1 MWSVP
6 VIGVDS
12 CNVCTRCVCER
23 VVDCCDMTK
32 IPLMSDEAN
41 PPVLIGTCNG
51 GTVIGGCIIHNDDL
65 KIISTLLTEY
75 AVHTFAQETAV
86 VAVENSETY
95 KRHLNT

>member
-1 MWSVP
+1 MRSVP

-12 CNVCTRCVCER
+12 RNVCTRCVCER
-23 VVDCCDMTK
+23 VIDCSDMTK
-32 IPLMSDEAN
+32 IPLVSDEAN

-51 GTVIGGCIIHNDDL
+51 STVISGCIIHDDDL

-86 VAVENSETY
+86 VVVENSNTD
-95 KRHLNT
+95 KGHL